1 MKIILCVTGS
11 IAATESIKLARELR
25 RQGFEV
31 KSFMSDA
38 ATKIIHPNS
47 MEFATGEEVVLDITG
62 GIEHVKYSQADLI
75 LVAPATA
82 NVITKFAYKI
92 SDNPI
97 NSLLITADGHDTPIL
112 FVPSMHDSMLKS
124 ISGNIDKIKSEISSK
139 KVQFVS
145 PRMEEGKAKF
155 PRITDIILE
164 SKHLISLSNYEQKIN
179 KKDNNDSNAEDK
191 QEDKA
196 EIIYESEYDEDN
208 TPNLSKKILLS
219 LGGTYEA
226 IDPIRGI
233 TNKSSGKM
241 GLELAKEAYSRGFDV
256 KIIAGMIDVDMPNCF
271 DTTYVESSEEMNK
284 ITKELVK
291 DYDIFIATA
300 AVSDF
305 APINKSESKISSSIN
320 LSLEFKQTEK
330 IIRQIKELNPNIFL
344 VGFKA
349 DYNISKDE
357 MINLAKK
364 QMKEVG
370 TDLVVT
376 NDVSIESCGF
386 GSDNNQV
393 ILVDEEILEVPKC
406 SKTEIAEIIFDKL
419 EKDIN

>member
-155 PRITDIILE
+155 PKITDIILE

-179 KKDNNDSNAEDK
+179 KKDNNDSNAED
-191 QEDKA
+191 
-196 EIIYESEYDEDN
+196 N
-208 TPNLSKKILLS
+208 TPNLSKKILIS

-271 DTTYVESSEEMNK
+271 DITYVESSQEMNK

>member
-179 KKDNNDSNAEDK
+179 KKDNNDSNAED
-191 QEDKA
+191 
-196 EIIYESEYDEDN
+196 N
-208 TPNLSKKILLS
+208 TPNLSKKILIS

>member
-25 RQGFEV
+25 RQSFEV

-155 PRITDIILE
+155 PKITDIILE

-179 KKDNNDSNAEDK
+179 KKDNDDSNA
-191 QEDKA
+191 
-196 EIIYESEYDEDN
+196 EDN
-208 TPNLSKKILLS
+208 TPNLSKKILIS

-271 DTTYVESSEEMNK
+271 DITYVESSEEMNK

-291 DYDIFIATA
+291 DHDIFIATA